1 VPKASTR
8 KDAKGKAPAKAGTTK
23 YLKQINQA
31 LIVELGAI
39 KEELKHTKIALS
51 EAIDPPITE
60 QALHEN
66 MHKRLALAVEQSHFA
81 AAAIVIIRG
90 NVPHHSFAVGRD
102 PSAFFKL
109 FTGVAAMES
118 VMLDTLTRKEGIT
131 DGKEVT

>member
-1 VPKASTR
+1 VPKGSTR
-8 KDAKGKAPAKAGTTK
+8 KDAKEKAPAKAGTIK
-23 YLKQINQA
+23 YLKQINEA
-31 LIVELGAI
+31 LISELSAV
-39 KEELKHTKIALS
+39 KERLR
-51 EAIDPPITE
+51 EATDPPMTE
-60 QALHEN
+60 QELHEN

-131 DGKEVT
+131 NGKEVT